1 MPFPIELSHSTSRSA
16 SEQQEPT
23 DITIVSTNIDE
34 PEPSTAASSTVQE
47 EKLTAKG
54 RKVTCKRTYPQTRK
68 GKGKGKS
75 KRSRT
80 KELDDT
86 CKFAINHTV
95 KEMILFVAILVSHG
109 LIGTARS

>member
-1 MPFPIELSHSTSRSA
+1 MYYTLSHSTSRSA

-47 EKLTAKG
+47 KKLTAKG

-75 KRSRT
+75 KRSFPLPSFL
-80 KELDDT
+80 EL
-86 CKFAINHTV
+86 F
-95 KEMILFVAILVSHG
+95 LFPFL
-109 LIGTARS
+109 